1 MLDFLEMFRD
11 HGRSPEIQKMSVEQF
26 HKEKVQSK
34 MKKSQSLASVP
45 TLPSL
50 QTKSGRGLFP
60 IVVVVVVVVFRKG
73 GGERSIF
80 INSDLLVYLQ
90 IVFSV
95 CE

>member
-60 IVVVVVVVVFRKG
+60 IVVVVAVFRKG

>member
-11 HGRSPEIQKMSVEQF
+11 HGRSPEIQKMPVEQF

-60 IVVVVVVVVFRKG
+60 IVVVVVVFRKG

>member
-34 MKKSQSLASVP
+34 MKKSPSLASVP

-60 IVVVVVVVVFRKG
+60 IVVVVVVFRKG

>member
-60 IVVVVVVVVFRKG
+60 IVVVVVVFRKG

>member
-60 IVVVVVVVVFRKG
+60 IVAVVVVVFRKG